1 MKDRD
6 HFDYSEDMF
15 ADTRMTFGEHLA
27 ELQTHLWRAIYGFL
41 VAVFFS
47 FFIGKAVLRIIAAP
61 VTEQLEAFSLEHA
74 ERVVKDLPTDAKLQ
88 AANQPR
94 FVRMSFVRSQFQAA
108 ASGKPTAQLPQPLP
122 DEVKPLPF
130 DDLVA
135 RASQD
140 LLAAH
145 EASERE
151 SWKSLGDAAADLER
165 TARHLKKATD
175 VPKEF
180 KPLTEDK
187 AIEMEALAGKLRAA
201 AGEADGAAVKSL
213 LHQLDYVA
221 PLDALPDEQL
231 ISMSVRIDDPVQFFA
246 RLYQAQGRVQGTFD
260 LSALSVQEA
269 FMAYFKVSLACGL
282 VLGSP
287 WIFYQIWLFV
297 AAGLYPHEKRLV
309 NVYLP
314 VSVGLFLFGVVI
326 CQFFVIP
333 KAIEALL
340 WFNHWIGMKPELRF
354 NEWLGFAIM
363 MPVVFGISFQ
373 LPLVMLFL
381 ERIGLFSI
389 DQYKAQWRIA
399 IFVIHV
405 FAAVITPSVDIVSME
420 LLALPMFG
428 LYWLGIV
435 LCMMRPRDNP
445 LDIDTPSSEEMVEV

>member
-1 MKDRD
+1 MNDRE

-27 ELQTHLWRAIYGFL
+27 ELQTHLWRAIKGFL
-41 VAVFFS
+41 IALFFS

-74 ERVVKDLPTDAKLQ
+74 DRVVKGLPTDAKLQ

-94 FVRMSFVRSQFQAA
+94 FVRMSFLRSQFQAA
-108 ASGKPTAQLPQPLP
+108 ATGKPMAQLPPPLP

-130 DDLVA
+130 DDLVT

-140 LLAAH
+140 LMAAH
-145 EASERE
+145 EASERQAWNTL
-151 SWKSLGDAAADLER
+151 SAAAADLER

-175 VPKEF
+175 VPNQF
-180 KPLTEDK
+180 KPFAEDK
-187 AIEMEALAGKLRAA
+187 AKEMEALAGDLRTAA
-201 AGEADGAAVKSL
+201 DSADTVAANSL
-213 LHQLDYVA
+213 LRRLDYVA
-221 PLDALPDEQL
+221 PLDALPDQNL

-246 RLYQAQGRVQGTFD
+246 RLFQAQGRVQGTFD

-269 FMAYFKVSLACGL
+269 FMAYVKVSLACGL

-340 WFNHWIGMKPELRF
+340 WFNQWIGMKPELRF

-363 MPVVFGISFQ
+363 MPVVFGVSFQ

-381 ERIGLFSI
+381 ERVGLFSI

-420 LLALPMFG
+420 LLAMPMFG
-428 LYWLGIV
+428 LYWFGII
-435 LCMMRPRDNP
+435 LCMLRPRDNP
-445 LDIDTPSSEEMVEV
+445 LDIDTPSPEEMVEV